1 MSNVTG
7 IIAQLAATRSPKE
20 KEVILRANQDN
31 TVLREVFR
39 LAYSKEMNFFVRNF
53 KVAPIATPGLNTL
66 QESLDMLVEN
76 IAGRVYTGD
85 DARSFLTQLV
95 QTCAEPETLLK
106 VINRDLECGI
116 QTTLTNKV
124 WKDLVTEP
132 PYQSYTLFKE
142 DLLRKFN
149 YSGAFSD
156 EKMDGL
162 YADIMVWPDQVIY
175 RSRSGK
181 ELNFRAPDNVEKAL
195 MQAATQE
202 DGTVTPYVAH
212 GEGLVI
218 DPNGLHGVMERAEGN
233 GYLNQDPEEID
244 RDRVRL
250 VIWDRVTME
259 EYLARKSTRPY
270 SERRLSAQGLAWWV
284 EDPEHMQF
292 VKGRQINSLKEAI
305 EHFIEMRRQKKEGTV
320 LKEAAMPWGDN
331 KTKKGVK
338 LKNEF
343 DVDLEV
349 VATLPHKKDPSLVGA
364 LVCQTRDGL
373 LEVGVGSGLTDALRK
388 QPPEYFI
395 GQIITIKANDITKSE
410 TKLLQSLFL
419 PRLNYKFVEIR
430 RDKSVANSLEEVIE
444 ASDSLLELLRKIA
457 EEIV

>member
-1 MSNVTG
+1 MSNVTS
-7 IIAQLAATRSPKE
+7 ILAELSATRSLKE
-20 KEVILRANQDN
+20 KEAILRANADN
-31 TVLREVFR
+31 DGLKQAFAV
-39 LAYSKEMNFFVRNF
+39 AYSKELNFFVRGL
-53 KVAPIATPGLNTL
+53 KVPGCLPGLRTL
-66 QESLDMLVEN
+66 QVSVQMLVEN

-85 DARSFLTQLV
+85 DARSYMTQLV
-95 QTCAEPETLLK
+95 QTCEEPETLLK
-106 VINRDLECGI
+106 IINRDLECGI

-149 YSGAFSD
+149 YKGAFSD

-162 YADIMVWPDQVIY
+162 YADIMVWPEQVIY

-181 ELNFRAPDNVEKAL
+181 ELNFRAPENVERAL
-195 MQAATQE
+195 MKAAVDD
-202 DGTVTPYVAH
+202 DGTAKPYVAH

-233 GYLNQDPEEID
+233 GYLNQDPEDID
-244 RDRVRL
+244 RNRVRL
-250 VIWDRVTME
+250 VIWDRVTMD
-259 EYLARKSTRPY
+259 EYIARKSKRPY

-305 EHFIEMRRQKKEGTV
+305 DHFIEMRLQKKEGTV
-320 LKEAAMPWGDN
+320 LKEAEMPWGDN

-349 VATLPHKKDPSLVGA
+349 VGTTPHKKDPTLIGSLI
-364 LVCQTRDGL
+364 CRTRDGL

-388 QPPEYFI
+388 KPAEFFI

-410 TKLLQSLFL
+410 TKELQSLFL

-430 RDKSVANSLEEVIE
+430 LDKTVANSLPEVIE
-444 ASDSLLELLRKIA
+444 ASDSLLDLLRAIA
-457 EEIV
+457 EDLE

>member
-7 IIAQLAATRSPKE
+7 ILAQLAATRSTKE
-20 KEVILRANQDN
+20 KEAILRANADN
-31 TVLREVFR
+31 EDLRQVFGVT
-39 LAYSKEMNFFVRNF
+39 YSKELNFFVR
-53 KVAPIATPGLNTL
+53 KVKPQLGSTFVGLTPLKDSIDL
-66 QESLDMLVEN
+66 LVKN

-85 DARSFLTQLV
+85 DARSYITQLV
-95 QTCAEPETLLK
+95 QTCQEPDTLCK
-106 VINRDLECGI
+106 IVNRDLECGI

-124 WKDLVTEP
+124 WKDLITEP

-149 YSGAFSD
+149 YEGAFSD

-162 YADIMVWPDQVIY
+162 YADIMAWPDQIIY

-181 ELNFRAPDNVEKAL
+181 ELNFRGPADVEERL
-195 MQAATQE
+195 MLAAETR
-202 DGTVTPYVAH
+202 GPFVAH
-212 GEGLVI
+212 GEALVI
-218 DPNGLHGVMERAEGN
+218 DSSAQNGFMERAEGN
-233 GYLNQDPEEID
+233 GYLNQDPADID
-244 RDRVRL
+244 CDRVCL
-250 VIWDRVTME
+250 VVWDMVTMQ
-259 EYLARKSTRPY
+259 EYIERKSKVQYATRRA
-270 SERRLSAQGLAWWV
+270 EAAALASWV
-284 EDPEHMQF
+284 DNDKHFQMI
-292 VKGRQINSLKEAI
+292 KGRQINSLKEAI
-305 EHFIEMRRQKKEGTV
+305 DHFIEMRKQKKEGTV

-349 VATLPHKKDPSLVGA
+349 VATLPHKKDPSLIGA
-364 LVCQTRDGL
+364 LICKTRDGL

-410 TKLLQSLFL
+410 SKLLHSLFL

-457 EEIV
+457 EDIK

>member
-1 MSNVTG
+1 MSNVTS
-7 IIAQLAATRSPKE
+7 ILAELSATRSLKE
-20 KEVILRANQDN
+20 KEAILRANADN
-31 TVLREVFR
+31 EGLKQAFQI
-39 LAYSKEMNFFVRNF
+39 AYSKELNFFVRGLRVPFFTNGL
-53 KVAPIATPGLNTL
+53 TPLA
-66 QESLDMLVEN
+66 ESVDLLVKN

-85 DARSFLTQLV
+85 DAKSYMTQLV
-95 QTCAEPETLLK
+95 QTCEEPGTLLK
-106 VINRDLECGI
+106 IINRDLECGI

-124 WKDLVTEP
+124 WKDLITEP

-149 YSGAFSD
+149 YKGAFSD

-162 YADIMVWPDQVIY
+162 YADIMVWPEQVIY

-181 ELNFRAPDNVEKAL
+181 ELNFRAPEEIEQRL
-195 MQAATQE
+195 MQAAE
-202 DGTVTPYVAH
+202 NRGAFVAH

-218 DPNGLHGVMERAEGN
+218 DKNGLHGLMERAEGN
-233 GYLNQDPEEID
+233 GYLNQDPKDID

-250 VIWDRVTME
+250 VIWDIVTMD
-259 EYLARKSTRPY
+259 EYIARKSKTDY
-270 SERRLSAQGLAWWV
+270 ADRRIEADLLVQEVDLPHNFRMAT
-284 EDPEHMQF
+284 
-292 VKGRQINSLKEAI
+292 GRKINSLKEAI
-305 EHFIEMRRQKKEGTV
+305 DHFIEMRLQKKEGTV
-320 LKEAAMPWGDN
+320 LKEAKMPWGDN

-349 VATLPHKKDPSLVGA
+349 VGTTPHKKDPTLVGS
-364 LVCQTRDGL
+364 LICRTRDGL

-388 QPPEYFI
+388 KPAEYFI

-410 TKLLQSLFL
+410 TKELQSLFL

-430 RDKSVANSLEEVIE
+430 MDKTKANSLEEVIE
-444 ASDSLLELLRKIA
+444 ASDSLLDLLRAIA
-457 EEIV
+457 EDLE

>member
-1 MSNVTG
+1 MSNVTS
-7 IIAQLAATRSPKE
+7 ILAELSATRSLKE
-20 KEVILRANQDN
+20 KEAILRANADN
-31 TVLREVFR
+31 DGLKQAFAV
-39 LAYSKEMNFFVRNF
+39 AYSKELNFFVRGLRVPF
-53 KVAPIATPGLNTL
+53 FTAGLTPLS
-66 QESLDMLVEN
+66 ESVDLLVKN

-85 DARSFLTQLV
+85 DAKSYMTQLV
-95 QTCAEPETLLK
+95 QTCEEPGTLLK
-106 VINRDLECGI
+106 IINRDLECGI

-124 WKDLVTEP
+124 WKDLITEP

-149 YSGAFSD
+149 YKGAFSD

-162 YADIMVWPDQVIY
+162 YADIMVWPEQVIY

-181 ELNFRAPDNVEKAL
+181 ELNFRAPEEVEQRL
-195 MQAATQE
+195 MQAAE
-202 DGTVTPYVAH
+202 NRGAFVAH

-218 DPNGLHGVMERAEGN
+218 DEDGLHGLMERAEGN
-233 GYLNQDPEEID
+233 GYLNQDPKDID

-250 VIWDRVTME
+250 VIWDIVTMD
-259 EYLARKSTRPY
+259 EYIARKSKTGY
-270 SERRLSAQGLAWWV
+270 TDRRIEADLLVQEVDLRHNFRMV
-284 EDPEHMQF
+284 T
-292 VKGRQINSLKEAI
+292 GRKINSLKEAI
-305 EHFIEMRRQKKEGTV
+305 DHFIEMRLQKKEGTV
-320 LKEAAMPWGDN
+320 LKEAKMPWGDN

-349 VATLPHKKDPSLVGA
+349 VGTTPHKKDPTLIGSLI
-364 LVCQTRDGL
+364 CRTRDGL

-388 QPPEYFI
+388 KGAEYFV

-410 TKLLQSLFL
+410 TKELQSLFL

-430 RDKSVANSLEEVIE
+430 MDKTKANSLEEVIE
-444 ASDSLLELLRKIA
+444 ASDSLLDLLRAIA
-457 EEIV
+457 EDLE

>member
-1 MSNVTG
+1 MSNVTA
-7 IIAQLAATRSPKE
+7 ILAQLAATRSTKE
-20 KEVILRANQDN
+20 KEAILRANAENED
-31 TVLREVFR
+31 LRQVFGVT
-39 LAYSKEMNFFVRNF
+39 YSKELNFFVR
-53 KVAPIATPGLNTL
+53 KVKAPLDQTFNGLMPL
-66 QESLDMLVEN
+66 KDSIDLLVKN

-85 DARSFLTQLV
+85 DARSYINQLV
-95 QTCAEPETLLK
+95 QTCHEPGTLCK
-106 VINRDLECGI
+106 IINRDLECGI

-142 DLLRKFN
+142 ELLRKFN
-149 YSGAFSD
+149 YKGAFSD

-162 YADIMVWPDQVIY
+162 YADIMVWPEQVIY

-181 ELNFRAPDNVEKAL
+181 ELNFRAPADVEKRL
-195 MQAATQE
+195 MQAAE
-202 DGTVTPYVAH
+202 SRGSFVAH

-218 DPNGLHGVMERAEGN
+218 DEQSVNGFMERAEGN
-233 GYLNQDPEEID
+233 GYLNQDALDID
-244 RDRVRL
+244 RDRVCL
-250 VIWDRVTME
+250 VIWDIVTMD
-259 EYLARKSTRPY
+259 EYIARKSKTDYTDRREEADLLVRTVDLPY
-270 SERRLSAQGLAWWV
+270 NFRMV
-284 EDPEHMQF
+284 
-292 VKGRQINSLKEAI
+292 VGRKINSLKEAI
-305 EHFIEMRRQKKEGTV
+305 DHFIEMRRQKKEGTV
-320 LKEAAMPWGDN
+320 LKEPGMPWGDN

-349 VATLPHKKDPSLVGA
+349 VATIPHKKDPSLVGA
-364 LVCQTRDGL
+364 LVCRTRDGL

-410 TKLLQSLFL
+410 SKLLQSLFL

-430 RDKSVANSLEEVIE
+430 RDKTVANSLEEVIE

>member
-1 MSNVTG
+1 MSNVTS

-31 TVLREVFR
+31 AVLREVFR

-53 KVAPIATPGLNTL
+53 KVVPIATPGLNTL
-66 QESLDMLVEN
+66 AESLDMLVEN

-95 QTCAEPETLLK
+95 QTCSEPDTLLK

-149 YSGAFSD
+149 YVGAFSD

-162 YADIMVWPDQVIY
+162 YADIMVWPEQVIY

-181 ELNFRAPDNVEKAL
+181 ELNFRVPSVVEDEL
-195 MQAATQE
+195 RQAAV
-202 DGTVTPYVAH
+202 GLGPFVVH

-218 DPNGLHGVMERAEGN
+218 DDSPNGFMERAEGN
-233 GYLNQDPEEID
+233 GYLNQDSDEID
-244 RDRVRL
+244 RDRVCL
-250 VIWDRVTME
+250 VVWDMVSME
-259 EYLARKSTRPY
+259 EYISRKSKTPY
-270 SERRLSAQGLAWWV
+270 SERRTNTRALAAGV
-284 EDPEHMQF
+284 FQYRHFKM
-292 VKGRQINSLKEAI
+292 VKGREINSLKEAI
-305 EHFIEMRRQKKEGTV
+305 EHFIEMRLQKKEGTV

-364 LVCQTRDGL
+364 LICQTRDGL

>member
-1 MSNVTG
+1 MSNVTS
-7 IIAQLAATRSPKE
+7 ILVALSSTRSLKE
-20 KEVILRANQDN
+20 KEAILRENAENEGLKQA
-31 TVLREVFR
+31 FQI
-39 LAYSKEMNFFVRNF
+39 AYSKELNFFVRGL
-53 KVAPIATPGLNTL
+53 KVPGGLPGLKPL
-66 QESLDMLVEN
+66 AEAVDLLVKN

-85 DARSFLTQLV
+85 DAKSYMTQLV
-95 QTCAEPETLLK
+95 QTCEEPDTLLK
-106 VINRDLECGI
+106 IINRDLECGI

-124 WKDLVTEP
+124 WKDLITEP

-149 YSGAFSD
+149 YKGAFSD

-162 YADIMVWPDQVIY
+162 YADILVWPDQVIY

-181 ELNFRAPDNVEKAL
+181 ELNFRAPENVERAL
-195 MQAATQE
+195 MQAAS
-202 DGTVTPYVAH
+202 DGRTGEAKPYVAH

-233 GYLNQDPEEID
+233 GYLNQDPEDID
-244 RDRVRL
+244 RNRVRL
-250 VIWDRVTME
+250 VIWDRVTMD
-259 EYLARKSTRPY
+259 EYIARKSKRPY

-292 VKGRQINSLKEAI
+292 VKGRKINSLKEAI
-305 EHFIEMRRQKKEGTV
+305 DHFIEMRLQKKEGTV
-320 LKEAAMPWGDN
+320 LKEAEMPWGDN

-349 VATLPHKKDPSLVGA
+349 VATTPHKKDPSLVGA
-364 LVCQTRDGL
+364 LICRTRDGL
-373 LEVGVGSGLTDALRK
+373 LEVGAGSGLTDALRK
-388 QPPEYFI
+388 KPADYFI

-410 TKLLQSLFL
+410 TKELQSLFL

-430 RDKSVANSLEEVIE
+430 MDKTKANSLEEVIE
-444 ASDSLLELLRKIA
+444 ASDSLLDLLRAIA
-457 EEIV
+457 EDLE

>member
-1 MSNVTG
+1 MSNVTS

-31 TVLREVFR
+31 KVLREVFR

-53 KVAPIATPGLNTL
+53 KVAPISTPGLNTL
-66 QESLDMLVEN
+66 QESLDMLVKN

-95 QTCAEPETLLK
+95 QTCSEPDTLLK

-149 YSGAFSD
+149 YKGAFSD

-162 YADIMVWPDQVIY
+162 YADIMVWPEQVIY

-181 ELNFRAPDNVEKAL
+181 ELNFRATSAVEDEL
-195 MQAATQE
+195 RQAA
-202 DGTVTPYVAH
+202 VALGPFVVH

-218 DPNGLHGVMERAEGN
+218 DDSPNGFMERAEGN
-233 GYLNQDPEEID
+233 GYLNQDPVDID
-244 RDRVRL
+244 RDRVCL
-250 VIWDRVTME
+250 VVWDMVSME
-259 EYLARKSTRPY
+259 EYISRKSKTPY
-270 SERRLSAQGLAWWV
+270 SDRRTNTRALVVGISQYL
-284 EDPEHMQF
+284 HFKM

-305 EHFIEMRRQKKEGTV
+305 DHFIEMRLQKKEGTV

-410 TKLLQSLFL
+410 SKLLQSLFL

>member
-1 MSNVTG
+1 MSNVTS
-7 IIAQLAATRSPKE
+7 ILVELSATRSLKE
-20 KEVILRANQDN
+20 KEAILRENADN
-31 TVLREVFR
+31 DGLKQAFAV
-39 LAYSKEMNFFVRNF
+39 AYSKELNFFVRGL
-53 KVAPIATPGLNTL
+53 KVSYSLPGLRTL
-66 QESLDMLVEN
+66 GDSVQMLIEN
-76 IAGRVYTGD
+76 IAGRLYTGD
-85 DARSFLTQLV
+85 DAKSYMTQLV
-95 QTCAEPETLLK
+95 QTCEEPETLLK
-106 VINRDLECGI
+106 IINRDLECGI

-124 WKDLVTEP
+124 WKDLITEP

-149 YSGAFSD
+149 YKGAFSD

-162 YADIMVWPDQVIY
+162 YADILVWPEQVIY

-181 ELNFRAPDNVEKAL
+181 ELNFRAPENVERAL
-195 MQAATQE
+195 MKAAVDD
-202 DGTVTPYVAH
+202 DGTAKPYVAH

-233 GYLNQDPEEID
+233 GYLNQDPEDID

-250 VIWDRVTME
+250 VIWDRVTMD
-259 EYLARKSTRPY
+259 EYIARKSKRPY

-305 EHFIEMRRQKKEGTV
+305 DHFIEMRLQKKEGTV
-320 LKEAAMPWGDN
+320 LKEAAMSWGDN

-349 VATLPHKKDPSLVGA
+349 VATTPHKKDPSLIGA
-364 LVCQTRDGL
+364 LICRTRDGL

-388 QPPEYFI
+388 KPADYFV

-410 TKLLQSLFL
+410 TKELQSLFL

-430 RDKSVANSLEEVIE
+430 MDKTKANSLEEVIE
-444 ASDSLLELLRKIA
+444 ASDSLLDLLRAIA
-457 EEIV
+457 EDLE